1 MAKPWWGPFVIQS
14 SLAFVARF
22 AFRLTLAGGTR
33 RRNLKL
39 RAATLEPACSQA
51 SSSVT
56 TLASS
61 FRPRGR
67 NDSDRKARPTTGL
80 PCARALASGCARQR
94 CEAMHHCPAPSEFP
108 WLGAS
113 SALFARRVCPVRQQ
127 LPQGFHILS
136 MPIYASLR
144 RWNAASP
151 RRCRLA
157 GPVCGCGWPDWGFA
171 ESNCELAWLHCGRA
185 GPECAFAVP
194 GYELAGPE
202 CELSGAVCELARP
215 DCELAGPFCELAEPD
230 VAASIHF
237 SPRGMWGTS

>member
-22 AFRLTLAGGTR
+22 AFRLTLAGGAR

-39 RAATLEPACSQA
+39 RAATLEPACPQA

-113 SALFARRVCPVRQQ
+113 SGLFARRVCPVRQQ
-127 LPQGFHILS
+127 LPQGLHVSFATLCIIAPLRLIFRGWGHLPACS
-136 MPIYASLR
+136 LGGCAPCDSNCLRLCMSAVRLYASLSR
-144 RWNAASP
+144 S
-151 RRCRLA
+151 
-157 GPVCGCGWPDWGFA
+157 V
-171 ESNCELAWLHCGRA
+171 
-185 GPECAFAVP
+185 
-194 GYELAGPE
+194 
-202 CELSGAVCELARP
+202 
-215 DCELAGPFCELAEPD
+215 
-230 VAASIHF
+230 
-237 SPRGMWGTS
+237 